1 MFVVYKLKRPFT
13 VSKRRAAGTNRSEL
27 RNPRVALFV
36 IFFIVVNSCVSSLF
50 VVIEIDASECF
61 FFLFGEGGP
70 AILFPLIG
78 GMSRIKMEMG
88 GRFERGVTTFKS
100 LASAFS
106 SRRARTRVF
115 PTIKCWGGSC
125 IKKTNNNFYDFLIAL
140 RRLRTE
146 RRSD

>member
-27 RNPRVALFV
+27 RNPRVAVLA

-78 GMSRIKMEMG
+78 GMSRIKMEFG
-88 GRFERGVTTFKS
+88 GRFERGFTKYKS

-106 SRRARTRVF
+106 HISKRTRVF
-115 PTIKCWGGSC
+115 PTIKMMGDYLL
-125 IKKTNNNFYDFLIAL
+125 KKQTTIFTTF
-140 RRLRTE
+140 
-146 RRSD
+146 